1 MGYTSMTGKLLLALI
16 PTLSVSAFSAGVY
29 ANTHITKNVTVE
41 TLRTNTID
49 QINFLKG
56 IGFYDE
62 ANTAK
67 HLLNNGK
74 VMTMNNQPGSL
85 NINNVS
91 GKYLKY
97 TLTDYGKSGL
107 TDTEYVA
114 PKGDIVSYYDYA
126 NEQAYFVNTK
136 TNQILFSA
144 DGEGVVT
151 TVGADGKTYSRHVPE
166 ISEYIYE
173 IKMNAVKYKEP
184 IDTGLSAADVTDIHA
199 RLSSLGSGETQVG
212 GGATADGENA
222 TAVGYSAIANHKNSV
237 ALGANTQTTRDD
249 EVNVGNRVIGGLRDG
264 VQATDAATQGQLE
277 RYRIAEEHARIQGDA
292 QTLKSANTYTDNR
305 VSTLEH
311 STNQQFRQ
319 LRDEV
324 EKNRKRADAGIAGA
338 MAMTAIPVVEG
349 KTYSFGMA
357 AANYRD
363 EQAIAAGMNFRT
375 SENSAVRLN
384 ASWDTQHGSGVAAG
398 MSVGW

>member
-1 MGYTSMTGKLLLALI
+1 MKKASKLLLALM
-16 PTLSVSAFSAGVY
+16 PALSLSLFSAGAY
-29 ANTHITKNVTVE
+29 ASGYSVTPE
-41 TLRTNTID
+41 SLNSNSMTQGD
-49 QINFLKG
+49 FLKG
-56 IGFYDE
+56 IGVYLKEGGDPLI
-62 ANTAK
+62 K
-67 HLLNNGK
+67 LVDGK
-74 VMTMNNQPGSL
+74 VTPLKGNTPTSL
-85 NINNVS
+85 NIDAVS

-97 TLTDYGKSGL
+97 TLIDYGKAGL
-107 TDTEYVA
+107 TDTELVA
-114 PKGDIVSYYDYA
+114 PRGDIVSYYDYA
-126 NEQAYFVNTK
+126 NETAYFVNTK

-144 DGEGVVT
+144 DGEGVVS
-151 TVGADGKTYSRHVPE
+151 TVGADGKTYSRHIPE

-173 IKMNAVKYKEP
+173 IKMKAVQYGAT

-199 RLSSLGSGETQVG
+199 RLSSLGTGKTQVG
-212 GGATADGENA
+212 GGATAGGENA
-222 TAVGYSAIANHKNSV
+222 TAVGYNAIANHTNSV
-237 ALGANTQTTRDD
+237 AVGANSQTTRPD

-264 VQATDAATQGQLE
+264 VQAADAATYGQLE
-277 RYRIAEEHARIQGDA
+277 RYRIAEENARIQGDA

-305 VSTLEH
+305 VSTLER

-357 AANYRD
+357 ASNYRD
-363 EQAIAAGMNFRT
+363 EQAIAAGMHFRT
-375 SENSAVRLN
+375 TENSAVRLN
-384 ASWDTQHGSGVAAG
+384 ASWDTQNGSGVAAG

>member
-1 MGYTSMTGKLLLALI
+1 MKKASKLLLALM
-16 PTLSVSAFSAGVY
+16 PALSLSLFSAGAY
-29 ANTHITKNVTVE
+29 ASGYSVTPE
-41 TLRTNTID
+41 SLNSNSMTQGD
-49 QINFLKG
+49 FLKG
-56 IGFYDE
+56 IGVYPKEGGDPLI
-62 ANTAK
+62 K
-67 HLLNNGK
+67 LVDGK
-74 VMTMNNQPGSL
+74 VTPLKGNTPTSL
-85 NINNVS
+85 NIDAVS

-97 TLTDYGKSGL
+97 TLIDYGKAGL
-107 TDTEYVA
+107 TDTELVA
-114 PKGDIVSYYDYA
+114 PRGDIVSYYDYA
-126 NEQAYFVNTK
+126 NETAYFVNTK

-144 DGEGVVT
+144 DGEGVVS
-151 TVGADGKTYSRHVPE
+151 TVGADGKTYSRHIPE

-173 IKMNAVKYKEP
+173 IKMKAVQYGAT

-199 RLSSLGSGETQVG
+199 RLSSLGTGKTQVG
-212 GGATADGENA
+212 GGATAGGENA
-222 TAVGYSAIANHKNSV
+222 TAVGYNATANHTNSV
-237 ALGANTQTTRDD
+237 AVGANSQTTRPD

-264 VQATDAATQGQLE
+264 VQAADAATYGQLE
-277 RYRIAEEHARIQGDA
+277 RYRIAEENARIQGDA

-305 VSTLEH
+305 VSTLER

-357 AANYRD
+357 ASNYRD
-363 EQAIAAGMNFRT
+363 EQAIAAGMYFRT
-375 SENSAVRLN
+375 TENSAVRLN
-384 ASWDTQHGSGVAAG
+384 ASWDTQNGSGVAAG

>member
-1 MGYTSMTGKLLLALI
+1 MKKASKLLLALM
-16 PTLSVSAFSAGVY
+16 PALSLSLFSAGAY
-29 ANTHITKNVTVE
+29 ASGYSVTPE
-41 TLRTNTID
+41 SLNSNSMTQGD
-49 QINFLKG
+49 FLKG
-56 IGFYDE
+56 IGVYPKEGGDPLI
-62 ANTAK
+62 K
-67 HLLNNGK
+67 LVDGK
-74 VMTMNNQPGSL
+74 VTPLNGNTPTSL
-85 NINNVS
+85 NIDAVS

-97 TLTDYGKSGL
+97 TLIDYGKAGL
-107 TDTEYVA
+107 TDTELVA
-114 PKGDIVSYYDYA
+114 PRGDIVSYYDYA
-126 NEQAYFVNTK
+126 NETAYFVNTK

-173 IKMNAVKYKEP
+173 IKMKSVNP
-184 IDTGLSAADVTDIHA
+184 LDSTIDTGLSAADVTDIHA
-199 RLSSLGSGETQVG
+199 RLSSLGTGKTQVG
-212 GGATADGENA
+212 GGATAGGENA
-222 TAVGYSAIANHKNSV
+222 TAVGYNATANHTNSV
-237 ALGANTQTTRDD
+237 AVGANSQTTRPD

-264 VQATDAATQGQLE
+264 VQAADAATYGQLE
-277 RYRIAEEHARIQGDA
+277 RYRIAEENARIQGDA

-305 VSTLEH
+305 VSTLER

-357 AANYRD
+357 ASNYRD
-363 EQAIAAGMNFRT
+363 EQAIAAGMHFRT
-375 SENSAVRLN
+375 TENSAVRLN
-384 ASWDTQHGSGVAAG
+384 ASWDTQNGSGVAAG

>member
-1 MGYTSMTGKLLLALI
+1 MKKASKLLLALM
-16 PTLSVSAFSAGVY
+16 PALSLSVFSAGVY
-29 ANTHITKNVTVE
+29 ANSSSGLSYNGITPSILENNKYSSVGEFWTALGLEAYKDGKVVTRDGKPA
-41 TLRTNTID
+41 TANI
-49 QINFLKG
+49 Q
-56 IGFYDE
+56 
-62 ANTAK
+62 NTA
-67 HLLNNGK
+67 
-74 VMTMNNQPGSL
+74 
-85 NINNVS
+85 

-97 TLTDYGKSGL
+97 SLLDYGESGL
-107 TDTEYVA
+107 TNTELRA
-114 PKGDIVSYYDYA
+114 PRSNEIVSYYDYA
-126 NEQAYFVNTK
+126 NETAYFVNTK

-144 DGEGVVT
+144 DGEGVVS
-151 TVGADGKTYSRHVPE
+151 TVGADGKTYSRHIPE

-173 IKMNAVKYKEP
+173 IKMKAVQYGAT

-199 RLSSLGSGETQVG
+199 RLSSLGTGKTQVG
-212 GGATADGENA
+212 GGATAGGENA
-222 TAVGYSAIANHKNSV
+222 TAVGYNAIANHTNSV
-237 ALGANTQTTRDD
+237 AVGANSQTTRPD

-264 VQATDAATQGQLE
+264 VQAADAATYGQLE
-277 RYRIAEEHARIQGDA
+277 RYRIAEENARIQGDA

-305 VSTLEH
+305 VSTLER

-357 AANYRD
+357 ASNYRD
-363 EQAIAAGMNFRT
+363 EQAIAAGMHFRT

-384 ASWDTQHGSGVAAG
+384 ASWDTQNGSGVAAG

>member
-1 MGYTSMTGKLLLALI
+1 MKKASKLLLALM
-16 PTLSVSAFSAGVY
+16 PALSLSVFSAGAY
-29 ANTHITKNVTVE
+29 ASGYSVTPE
-41 TLRTNTID
+41 ALSSNAIKHAD
-49 QINFLKG
+49 FLKG
-56 IGFYDE
+56 IGVYPKEGGDPLIKLE
-62 ANTAK
+62 
-67 HLLNNGK
+67 NGK
-74 VMTMNNQPGSL
+74 VTSLKENKPTSL
-85 NINNVS
+85 NIDAVS

-97 TLTDYGKSGL
+97 TLFDYGKSGL
-107 TDTEYVA
+107 TNTELLA
-114 PKGDIVSYYDYA
+114 PRSNEIVSYYDYV
-126 NEQAYFVNTK
+126 NETAYFVNTK

-144 DGEGVVT
+144 NDSGLVT
-151 TVGADGKTYSRHVPE
+151 TVGADGKEYSRHVPE
-166 ISEYIYE
+166 ISEYINE
-173 IKMNAVKYKEP
+173 IKMKVVEYGAV

-212 GGATADGENA
+212 GGATAGGENA
-222 TAVGYSAIANHKNSV
+222 TAVGYNAIANHTNSV
-237 ALGANTQTTRDD
+237 AVGANSQTTRPD

-264 VQATDAATQGQLE
+264 VQAADAATYGQLE
-277 RYRIAEEHARIQGDA
+277 RYRIAEENARIQGDA

-305 VSTLEH
+305 VSTLER

-357 AANYRD
+357 ASNYRD
-363 EQAIAAGMNFRT
+363 EQAIAAGMHFRT

-384 ASWDTQHGSGVAAG
+384 ASWDTQNGSGVAAG

>member
-1 MGYTSMTGKLLLALI
+1 MKKASKLLLALM
-16 PTLSVSAFSAGVY
+16 PALSLSLFSAGAY
-29 ANTHITKNVTVE
+29 ASGYSVTPE
-41 TLRTNTID
+41 SLNSNSMTQGD
-49 QINFLKG
+49 FLKG
-56 IGFYDE
+56 IGVYPKEGGDPLI
-62 ANTAK
+62 K
-67 HLLNNGK
+67 LVDGK
-74 VMTMNNQPGSL
+74 VTPLKGNTPTSL
-85 NINNVS
+85 NIDAVS

-97 TLTDYGKSGL
+97 TLIDYGKAGL
-107 TDTEYVA
+107 TDTELVA
-114 PKGDIVSYYDYA
+114 PRGDIVSYYDYA
-126 NEQAYFVNTK
+126 NETAYFVNTK

-144 DGEGVVT
+144 DGEGVVS
-151 TVGADGKTYSRHVPE
+151 TVGADGKTYSRHIPE

-173 IKMNAVKYKEP
+173 IKMKAVQYGAT

-199 RLSSLGSGETQVG
+199 RLSSLGTGKTQVG
-212 GGATADGENA
+212 GGATAGGENA
-222 TAVGYSAIANHKNSV
+222 TAVGYNATANHTNSV
-237 ALGANTQTTRDD
+237 AVGASSQTTRPD

-264 VQATDAATQGQLE
+264 VQAADAATYGQLE
-277 RYRIAEEHARIQGDA
+277 RYRIAEENARIQGDA

-305 VSTLEH
+305 VSTLER

-357 AANYRD
+357 ASNYRD
-363 EQAIAAGMNFRT
+363 EQAIAAGMHFRT
-375 SENSAVRLN
+375 TENSAVRLN
-384 ASWDTQHGSGVAAG
+384 ASWDTQNGSGVAAG

>member
-1 MGYTSMTGKLLLALI
+1 MKKASKLLLALM
-16 PTLSVSAFSAGVY
+16 PALSLSLFSAGAY
-29 ANTHITKNVTVE
+29 ASGYSVTPE
-41 TLRTNTID
+41 TLNSNSMTSAE
-49 QINFLKG
+49 FLKG
-56 IGFYDE
+56 IGVYPKEGGDPLI
-62 ANTAK
+62 K
-67 HLLNNGK
+67 LVDGK
-74 VMTMNNQPGSL
+74 VTPLKGNTPTSL
-85 NINNVS
+85 NIDAVS

-97 TLTDYGKSGL
+97 TLIDYGKAGL
-107 TDTEYVA
+107 TDTELVA
-114 PKGDIVSYYDYA
+114 PRGDIVSYYDYA
-126 NEQAYFVNTK
+126 NETAYFVNTK

-144 DGEGVVT
+144 DGEGVVS
-151 TVGADGKTYSRHVPE
+151 TVGADGKTYSRHIPE

-173 IKMNAVKYKEP
+173 IKMKAVQYGAT

-199 RLSSLGSGETQVG
+199 RLSSLGTGKTQVG
-212 GGATADGENA
+212 GGATAGGENA
-222 TAVGYSAIANHKNSV
+222 TAVGYNATANHTNSV
-237 ALGANTQTTRDD
+237 AVGANSQTTRPD

-264 VQATDAATQGQLE
+264 VQAADAATYGQLE
-277 RYRIAEEHARIQGDA
+277 RYRIAEENARIQGDA

-305 VSTLEH
+305 VSTLER

-357 AANYRD
+357 ASNYRD
-363 EQAIAAGMNFRT
+363 EQAIAAGMYFRT
-375 SENSAVRLN
+375 TENSAVRLN
-384 ASWDTQHGSGVAAG
+384 ASWDTQNGSGVAAG

>member
-1 MGYTSMTGKLLLALI
+1 MKKASKLLLALM
-16 PTLSVSAFSAGVY
+16 PALSLSLFSAGAY
-29 ANTHITKNVTVE
+29 ASGYSVTPE
-41 TLRTNTID
+41 SLNSNSMTQGD
-49 QINFLKG
+49 FLKG
-56 IGFYDE
+56 IGVYPKEGGDPLI
-62 ANTAK
+62 K
-67 HLLNNGK
+67 LVDGK
-74 VMTMNNQPGSL
+74 VTPLKGNTPTSL
-85 NINNVS
+85 NIDAVS

-97 TLTDYGKSGL
+97 TLIDYGKAGL
-107 TDTEYVA
+107 TDTELVA
-114 PKGDIVSYYDYA
+114 PRGDIVSYYDYA
-126 NEQAYFVNTK
+126 NETAYFVNTK

-144 DGEGVVT
+144 DGEGVVS
-151 TVGADGKTYSRHVPE
+151 TVGADGKTYSRHIPE

-173 IKMNAVKYKEP
+173 IKMKAVQYGAT

-199 RLSSLGSGETQVG
+199 RLSSLGTGKTQVG
-212 GGATADGENA
+212 GGATAGGENA
-222 TAVGYSAIANHKNSV
+222 TAVGYNAIANHTNSV
-237 ALGANTQTTRDD
+237 AVGANSQTTRPD

-264 VQATDAATQGQLE
+264 VQAADAATYGQLE
-277 RYRIAEEHARIQGDA
+277 RYRIAEENARIQGDA

-305 VSTLEH
+305 VSTLER

-357 AANYRD
+357 ASNYRD
-363 EQAIAAGMNFRT
+363 EQAIAAGMHFRT
-375 SENSAVRLN
+375 TENSAVRLN
-384 ASWDTQHGSGVAAG
+384 ASWDTQNGSGVAAG

>member
-1 MGYTSMTGKLLLALI
+1 MKKASKLLLALM
-16 PTLSVSAFSAGVY
+16 PALSLSLFSAGAY
-29 ANTHITKNVTVE
+29 ASGYSVTPE
-41 TLRTNTID
+41 TLNSNSMTSAE
-49 QINFLKG
+49 FLKG
-56 IGFYDE
+56 IGVYPKEGGAPLIKLVD
-62 ANTAK
+62 
-67 HLLNNGK
+67 GK
-74 VMTMNNQPGSL
+74 VTPLKGNTPTSL
-85 NINNVS
+85 NIDAVS

-97 TLTDYGKSGL
+97 TLIDYGKAGL
-107 TDTEYVA
+107 TDTELVA
-114 PKGDIVSYYDYA
+114 PRGDIVSYYDYA
-126 NEQAYFVNTK
+126 NETAYFVNTK

-144 DGEGVVT
+144 DGEGVVS
-151 TVGADGKTYSRHVPE
+151 TVGADGKTYSRHIPE

-173 IKMNAVKYKEP
+173 IKMKAVQYGAT

-199 RLSSLGSGETQVG
+199 RLSSLGTGKTQVG
-212 GGATADGENA
+212 GGATAGGENA
-222 TAVGYSAIANHKNSV
+222 TAVGYNATANHTNSV
-237 ALGANTQTTRDD
+237 AVGANSQTTRPD

-264 VQATDAATQGQLE
+264 VQAADAATYGQLE
-277 RYRIAEEHARIQGDA
+277 RYRIAEENARIQGDA

-305 VSTLEH
+305 VSTLER

-357 AANYRD
+357 ASNYRD
-363 EQAIAAGMNFRT
+363 EQAIAAGMHFRT
-375 SENSAVRLN
+375 TENSAVRLN
-384 ASWDTQHGSGVAAG
+384 ASWDTQNGSGVAAG

>member
-1 MGYTSMTGKLLLALI
+1 MKKASKLLLALM
-16 PTLSVSAFSAGVY
+16 PALSLSLFSAGAY
-29 ANTHITKNVTVE
+29 ASGYSVTPE
-41 TLRTNTID
+41 SLNSNSMTQGD
-49 QINFLKG
+49 FLKG
-56 IGFYDE
+56 IGVYPKEGGAPLIKLVD
-62 ANTAK
+62 
-67 HLLNNGK
+67 GK
-74 VMTMNNQPGSL
+74 VTPLKGNTPTSL
-85 NINNVS
+85 NIDAVS

-97 TLTDYGKSGL
+97 TLIDYGKAGL
-107 TDTEYVA
+107 TDTELVA
-114 PKGDIVSYYDYA
+114 PRGDIVSYYDYA
-126 NEQAYFVNTK
+126 NETAYFVNTK

-144 DGEGVVT
+144 DGEGVVS
-151 TVGADGKTYSRHVPE
+151 TVGADGKTYSRHIPE

-173 IKMNAVKYKEP
+173 IKMKAVQYGAT

-199 RLSSLGSGETQVG
+199 RLSSLGTGKTQVG
-212 GGATADGENA
+212 GGATAGGENA
-222 TAVGYSAIANHKNSV
+222 TAVGYNATANHTNSV
-237 ALGANTQTTRDD
+237 AVGANSQTTRPD

-264 VQATDAATQGQLE
+264 VQAADAATYGQLE
-277 RYRIAEEHARIQGDA
+277 RYRIAEENARIQGDA

-305 VSTLEH
+305 VSTLER

-357 AANYRD
+357 ASNYRD
-363 EQAIAAGMNFRT
+363 EQAIAAGMYFRT
-375 SENSAVRLN
+375 TENSAVRLN
-384 ASWDTQHGSGVAAG
+384 ASWDTQNGSGVAAG

>member
-1 MGYTSMTGKLLLALI
+1 MKKASKLLLALM
-16 PTLSVSAFSAGVY
+16 PALSLSLFSAGAY
-29 ANTHITKNVTVE
+29 ASGYSVTPE
-41 TLRTNTID
+41 TLNSNSMTSAE
-49 QINFLKG
+49 FLKG
-56 IGFYDE
+56 IGVYPKEGGAPLIKLVD
-62 ANTAK
+62 
-67 HLLNNGK
+67 GK
-74 VMTMNNQPGSL
+74 VTPLNVNTPTSL
-85 NINNVS
+85 NIDAVS

-97 TLTDYGKSGL
+97 TLIDYGKAGL
-107 TDTEYVA
+107 TDTELVA
-114 PKGDIVSYYDYA
+114 PRGDIVSYYDYA
-126 NEQAYFVNTK
+126 NETAYFVNTK

-144 DGEGVVT
+144 DGEGVVS
-151 TVGADGKTYSRHVPE
+151 TVGADGKTYSRHIPE

-173 IKMNAVKYKEP
+173 IKMKAVQYGAT

-199 RLSSLGSGETQVG
+199 RLSSLGTGKTQVG
-212 GGATADGENA
+212 GGATAGGENA
-222 TAVGYSAIANHKNSV
+222 TAVGYNATANHTNSV
-237 ALGANTQTTRDD
+237 AVGANSQTTRPD

-264 VQATDAATQGQLE
+264 VQAADAATYGQLE
-277 RYRIAEEHARIQGDA
+277 RYRIAEENARIQGDA

-305 VSTLEH
+305 VSTLER

-357 AANYRD
+357 ASNYRD
-363 EQAIAAGMNFRT
+363 EQAIAAGMHFRT
-375 SENSAVRLN
+375 TENSAVRLN
-384 ASWDTQHGSGVAAG
+384 ASWDTQNGSGVAAG

>member
-1 MGYTSMTGKLLLALI
+1 MKKASKLLLALM
-16 PTLSVSAFSAGVY
+16 PALSLSVFSAGVY
-29 ANTHITKNVTVE
+29 ANSSSGLSYNGITPSILENNKYSSVGEFWTALGLEAYKDGKVVTRDGKPA
-41 TLRTNTID
+41 TANI
-49 QINFLKG
+49 Q
-56 IGFYDE
+56 
-62 ANTAK
+62 NTA
-67 HLLNNGK
+67 
-74 VMTMNNQPGSL
+74 
-85 NINNVS
+85 

-97 TLTDYGKSGL
+97 SLLDYGESGL
-107 TDTEYVA
+107 TNTELRA
-114 PKGDIVSYYDYA
+114 PRSNEIVSYYDYA
-126 NEQAYFVNTK
+126 NETAYFVNTK

-173 IKMNAVKYKEP
+173 IKMKSVNP
-184 IDTGLSAADVTDIHA
+184 LDSTIDTGLSAADVTDIHA
-199 RLSSLGSGETQVG
+199 RLSSLGTGKTQVG
-212 GGATADGENA
+212 GGATAGGENA
-222 TAVGYSAIANHKNSV
+222 TAVGYNATANHTNSV
-237 ALGANTQTTRDD
+237 AVGANSQTTRPD

-264 VQATDAATQGQLE
+264 VQAADAATYGQLE
-277 RYRIAEEHARIQGDA
+277 RYRIAEENARIQGDA

-305 VSTLEH
+305 VSTLER

-357 AANYRD
+357 ASNYRD
-363 EQAIAAGMNFRT
+363 EQAIAAGMHFRT
-375 SENSAVRLN
+375 TENSAVRLN
-384 ASWDTQHGSGVAAG
+384 ASWDTQNGSGVAAG

>member
-1 MGYTSMTGKLLLALI
+1 MKKASKLLLALM
-16 PTLSVSAFSAGVY
+16 PALSLSVFSAGVY
-29 ANTHITKNVTVE
+29 ANSSSGLSYNGITPSILENNKYSTVGQFWKDLGLEAYQDGKVVTRDRKPA
-41 TLRTNTID
+41 TANI
-49 QINFLKG
+49 Q
-56 IGFYDE
+56 
-62 ANTAK
+62 NTA
-67 HLLNNGK
+67 
-74 VMTMNNQPGSL
+74 
-85 NINNVS
+85 

-97 TLTDYGKSGL
+97 SLFDYGESGL
-107 TDTEYVA
+107 TNTELRA
-114 PKGDIVSYYDYA
+114 PRSNEIISYYDYA
-126 NEQAYFVNTK
+126 NETAYFVNTK

-166 ISEYIYE
+166 ISEYIYA
-173 IKMNAVKYKEP
+173 IKMKSVNP
-184 IDTGLSAADVTDIHA
+184 LDSTIDTGLSAADVTDIHA

-212 GGATADGENA
+212 GGATAGGENA
-222 TAVGYSAIANHKNSV
+222 TAVGYNAIANHTNSV
-237 ALGANTQTTRDD
+237 AVGANSQTTRPD

-264 VQATDAATQGQLE
+264 VQAADAATYGQLE
-277 RYRIAEEHARIQGDA
+277 RYRIAEENARIQGDA

-305 VSTLEH
+305 VSTLER

-357 AANYRD
+357 ASNYRD
-363 EQAIAAGMNFRT
+363 EQAIAAGMHFRT

-384 ASWDTQHGSGVAAG
+384 ASWDTQNGSGVAAG

>member
-1 MGYTSMTGKLLLALI
+1 MKKASKLLLALM
-16 PTLSVSAFSAGVY
+16 PALSLSVFSAGVY
-29 ANTHITKNVTVE
+29 ANSSSGLSYNGITPSILENNKYSSVGEFWTALGLEAYKDGKVVTRDRKPA
-41 TLRTNTID
+41 TANI
-49 QINFLKG
+49 Q
-56 IGFYDE
+56 
-62 ANTAK
+62 NTA
-67 HLLNNGK
+67 
-74 VMTMNNQPGSL
+74 
-85 NINNVS
+85 

-97 TLTDYGKSGL
+97 SLLDYGESGL
-107 TDTEYVA
+107 TNTELRA
-114 PKGDIVSYYDYA
+114 PRSNEIVSYYDYA
-126 NEQAYFVNTK
+126 NETAYFVNTK

-173 IKMNAVKYKEP
+173 IKMKSVNP
-184 IDTGLSAADVTDIHA
+184 LDSTIDTGLSAADVTDIHA
-199 RLSSLGSGETQVG
+199 RLSSLGTGKTQVG
-212 GGATADGENA
+212 GGATAGGENA
-222 TAVGYSAIANHKNSV
+222 TAVGYNATANHTNSV
-237 ALGANTQTTRDD
+237 AVGANSQTTRPD

-264 VQATDAATQGQLE
+264 VQAADAATYGQLE
-277 RYRIAEEHARIQGDA
+277 RYRIAEENARIQGDA

-305 VSTLEH
+305 VSTLER

-357 AANYRD
+357 ASNYRD
-363 EQAIAAGMNFRT
+363 EQAIAAGMHFRT
-375 SENSAVRLN
+375 TENSAVRLN
-384 ASWDTQHGSGVAAG
+384 ASWDTQNGSGVAAG